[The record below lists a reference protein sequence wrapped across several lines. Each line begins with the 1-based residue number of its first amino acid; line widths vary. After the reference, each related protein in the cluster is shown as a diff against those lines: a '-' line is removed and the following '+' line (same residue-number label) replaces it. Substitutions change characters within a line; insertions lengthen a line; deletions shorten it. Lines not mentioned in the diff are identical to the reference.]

1 MAAVTRRA
9 RGQALV
15 EFVLVTPLFLLLIV
29 GVMALGV
36 VVRTDGAVSAI
47 ATEAARAAALA
58 STPAAAV
65 TAGPSILVMS
75 SAVRR
80 KSSLSKNAG
89 ARTTK
94 SRSKPGVWSRKAST
108 YMSAWRPSK
117 TTIAP
122 SRGVPRLHSLTTRG
136 YPDSVIEPGPKS
148 VAT

>member
-65 TAGPSILVMS
+65 TAGRTRGGDVAQGYGLDPNQVTVNVDTSAFGRGGEVGTTADYTLALNLPLLDPIL
-75 SAVRR
+75 
-80 KSSLSKNAG
+80 
-89 ARTTK
+89 RTV
-94 SRSKPGVWSRKAST
+94 SFHRVGIEP
-108 YMSAWRPSK
+108 
-117 TTIAP
+117 IAP
-122 SRGVPRLHSLTTRG
+122 NRSFR
-136 YPDSVIEPGPKS
+136 
-148 VAT
+148 